1 MRNIAFTE
9 LAFREYNDWLEH
21 PDTLRKIRT
30 LIKDVCDNPFKGI
43 GKPEPLKGNYS
54 GFWSRRITDEHRFV
68 YTVSNNEILIHSLKG
83 HYTK

>member
-9 LAFREYNDWLEH
+9 TAFREYNEWLSQ
-21 PDTLRKIRT
+21 PDVLKKILS
-30 LIKDVCDNPFKGI
+30 LIRDTCDNPFKGL

-54 GFWSRRITDEHRFV
+54 GFWSRRITEEHRLIYSV
-68 YTVSNNEILIHSLKG
+68 NNDEILVHSLKG